1 MPMANASD
9 LRAAASFTRFKA
21 PSVVSTTE
29 SSSPGPL
36 APSSGEASSHPG
48 DALAAG
54 LLLICL
60 FAAALLI
67 PFERLIPQEHDG
79 NRSLPSTNTGSQK
92 RKKLGGTERGQ
103 YDAM

>member
-1 MPMANASD
+1 MLTANAYA
-9 LRAAASFTRFKA
+9 LQGEASSMKYKA
-21 PSVVSTTE
+21 PSVASTTE

-67 PFERLIPQEHDG
+67 PFERLIPQERDG
-79 NRSLPSTNTGSQK
+79 SRSSLSINPDSLG
-92 RKKLGGTERGQ
+92 KKKPGGTAKE
-103 YDAM
+103 

>member
-1 MPMANASD
+1 MPTANVSAPQV
-9 LRAAASFTRFKA
+9 AASFTRSKA
-21 PSVVSTTE
+21 PSVASTTE

-36 APSSGEASSHPG
+36 ALSSGEASNHPG

-67 PFERLIPQEHDG
+67 PFERLIPQERDG
-79 NRSLPSTNTGSQK
+79 NRSSRSTSTDS
-92 RKKLGGTERGQ
+92 RKKKRLGGTEKGQ
-103 YDAM
+103 YDSL